1 MYTAQITDIKIDEAN
16 NLTIVGF
23 ILESGDIQEV
33 RSLSFDG
40 YMKSAEIKS
49 EIKKYLDLF
58 NAEQESAKLD
68 SKHNIEQLQKEKK
81 LDTMREEL
89 VNEVIE

>member
-1 MYTAQITDIKIDEAN
+1 MYTALITSIKKDVEN
-16 NLTIVGF
+16 DFTIVGF
-23 ILESGDIQEV
+23 VLESGDIQEV
-33 RSLSFDG
+33 RSLAFDS
-40 YMKSAEIKS
+40 YMRTAEIKS

-68 SKHNIEQLQKEKK
+68 SEHNIEQLQKEKK

>member
-1 MYTAQITDIKIDEAN
+1 MYTAQITDIKLDAEN
-16 NLTIVGF
+16 DYTFVGF
-23 ILESGDIQEV
+23 VLESGDIQEV
-33 RSLSFDG
+33 RSLAFDS
-40 YMKSAEIKS
+40 YMRTAEIKK

-81 LDTMREEL
+81 LDTMKEEL
-89 VNEVIE
+89 VNEIIE